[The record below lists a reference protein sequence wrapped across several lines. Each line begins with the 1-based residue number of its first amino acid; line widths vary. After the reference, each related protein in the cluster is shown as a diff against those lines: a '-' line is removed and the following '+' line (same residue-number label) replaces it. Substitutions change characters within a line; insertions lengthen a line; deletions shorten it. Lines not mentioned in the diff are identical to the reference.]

1 MKGSTNVMVRAAKG
15 KVYAIICKDE
25 GAIEIAGKG
34 ALELVDYLRDKGC
47 KVIAKD
53 VGEDELTVELVCPW
67 YCFDITYI
75 VCDGDGCI
83 ARHYN
88 LKRVASKRPPRS

>member
-1 MKGSTNVMVRAAKG
+1 MKRTSTVMVKGTSG
-15 KVYAIICKDE
+15 KVYAIVCKDE
-25 GAIEIAGKG
+25 KAVEVAGKG
-34 ALELVDYLRDKGC
+34 VLELVEYLREKGC

-53 VGEDELTVELVCPW
+53 VGEKEMTIELECPW

-88 LKRVASKRPPRS
+88 LKRAASKRPR